1 MSFNLATIL
10 RESRNAH
17 PDRPLCHV
25 GDLTFS
31 YAGIDQVSERVA
43 SGLRRLGIQPGDK
56 VAVQLPNLVEFVV
69 AYFGILKAGAV
80 MVPLNPLL
88 RSSEVSYHLRDCQ
101 AKLLVTFEA
110 SADQALEAARV
121 IPGLLAT
128 CVVYVPGNE
137 QRLAGTTSFDELYA
151 TEDAGDFEP
160 THADDTAVIIYTSG
174 TTGKPKG
181 AELTHFQLFMN
192 CTVFGQLVGFRDE
205 DVVLVVQPM
214 FHLFAL
220 SGLLNA
226 AVRYGSSLALVSR
239 FEIDTVLD
247 VLPHRRCT
255 IFPGVPPMYIG
266 LLGADTGGRDLSALR
281 VGLSGGSPIPGE
293 VIRAV
298 EEKFPTM
305 VILEGYGLSE
315 TAPVATYNV
324 SAAER
329 KVLSVGKPIWGVQ
342 VKIVD
347 DNDDELPCG
356 PDHVGEIVVRGHNVR
371 KGYYRNPEAT
381 AEVLRGGW
389 FHTGDLG
396 HRDDDGYFFIIDR
409 KKDLIMRGGY
419 KIYPREVEEALFEH
433 PLIAQAAVIGTPDG
447 ASGQEVLA
455 FVVAKAGQTL
465 TAEDVTAYC
474 DNRLGV
480 P

>member
-25 GDLTFS
+25 GNQTFS
-31 YAGIDQVSERVA
+31 YAEVDQVSGRVA
-43 SGLRRLGIQPGDK
+43 SGLERLGIRPGDK

-88 RSSEVSYHLRDCQ
+88 RSPEISYHLRDCQ

-110 SADQALEAARV
+110 SADQALEAARG

-128 CVVYVPGNE
+128 CVVNLPGNE
-137 QRLAGTTSFDELYA
+137 QRLAGTKSFDELYA
-151 TEDAGDFEP
+151 AEDAGDFEP
-160 THADDTAVIIYTSG
+160 THTDDTAVIIYTSG

-192 CTVFGQLVGFRDE
+192 CTVFGQLVGFRDD
-205 DVVLVVQPM
+205 DVILVVQPM

-226 AVRYGSSLALVSR
+226 AVHYGGSLALLSR
-239 FEIDTVLD
+239 FEINTVLD
-247 VLPHRRCT
+247 VLAHRRCT

-298 EEKFPTM
+298 ERKFPTM

-315 TAPVATYNV
+315 TGPVATYNV

-347 DNDDELPCG
+347 DNDDELLAAPTMSG
-356 PDHVGEIVVRGHNVR
+356 RLSYVV
-371 KGYYRNPEAT
+371 T
-381 AEVLRGGW
+381 
-389 FHTGDLG
+389 T
-396 HRDDDGYFFIIDR
+396 
-409 KKDLIMRGGY
+409 
-419 KIYPREVEEALFEH
+419 
-433 PLIAQAAVIGTPDG
+433 
-447 ASGQEVLA
+447 
-455 FVVAKAGQTL
+455 
-465 TAEDVTAYC
+465 
-474 DNRLGV
+474 
-480 P
+480 